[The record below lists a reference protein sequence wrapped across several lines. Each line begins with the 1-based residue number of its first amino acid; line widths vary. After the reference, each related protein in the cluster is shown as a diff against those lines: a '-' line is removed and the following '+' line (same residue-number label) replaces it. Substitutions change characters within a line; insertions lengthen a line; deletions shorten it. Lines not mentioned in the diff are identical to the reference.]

1 MKISTTAIA
10 TLIAMLGA
18 SGSVLSAD
26 LIHVPVEATVTMS
39 PGETVQQAIQRI
51 QPLLAEAA
59 LSAQPGLTARVV
71 LDRDDRLVTRTT
83 QIQAAVT
90 TSTVDDVQM
99 LGNGRAKVQMT
110 FTLDNEAG
118 AQYRQLQAENEL
130 LKAKLSDAA
139 ESLETDQVG
148 KAAAYEA
155 YRNRVA
161 NLEVGTRA
169 AGAVSA
175 GVAAGMAQQLVD
187 QAEGRTSCSGKYQV
201 VAVENTQYQR
211 QDNGDLSASSQIHL
225 RRVFDSCLDQ
235 LGRQT
240 NFYLVAW
247 LGSTRLV
254 TAIEQGKPY
263 PMPFGGTA
271 QQRMSL
277 EHGKAYHD
285 GWGLFSDVGGG
296 ALKSQISTGDRTIYW
311 DVGGA
316 RALADQGAADI
327 MLNFS
332 VRGVPGQAYKD
343 DDRLKYAI
351 VMAW

>member
-10 TLIAMLGA
+10 TLIATLGV
-18 SGSVLSAD
+18 SGSVHCAD

-39 PGETVQQAIQRI
+39 PSETVQQAIQRI

-99 LGNGRAKVQMT
+99 LDNGRAKVQMT
-110 FTLDNEAG
+110 FILDNEAG
-118 AQYRQLQAENEL
+118 AQYRQLRAENDI

-139 ESLETDQVG
+139 ESLAADQVG
-148 KAAAYEA
+148 KMAAYEA
-155 YRNRVA
+155 YRTRVA
-161 NLEVGTRA
+161 NLEAGTRA
-169 AGAVSA
+169 AGSVSA
-175 GVAAGMAQQLVD
+175 GVAAGMAQQLID
-187 QAEGRTSCSGKYQV
+187 QAEGRASCSGKYQV
-201 VAVENTQYQR
+201 VAVDNTRYQR
-211 QDNGDLSASSQIHL
+211 QDNGNLSASSQI
-225 RRVFDSCLDQ
+225 RVHRAFDSCLEQ
-235 LGRQT
+235 HNRQT
-240 NFYLVAW
+240 SFYLVAW
-247 LGSTRLV
+247 LGSAKLV

-263 PMPFGGTA
+263 PMAFGGTA

-277 EHGKAYHD
+277 QHNTAYPD

-296 ALKSQISTGDRTIYW
+296 TLKSQISTHTRTIYW
-311 DVGGA
+311 DVDGA
-316 RALADQGAADI
+316 RALADRGTADVT
-327 MLNFS
+327 LSFS
-332 VRGVPGQAYKD
+332 VRGVPEQAYKD